1 MAGIGT
7 FISAG
12 RSLDAAVERVRLA
25 ESLGYDSA
33 WVTHVA
39 GRDSLTVLAAY
50 AARTERIRLGT
61 GVLPI
66 YARTPVSTAQAAA
79 TVDEISG
86 GRMVL
91 GIGVSHRVTVERW
104 YGQSIDRPVAEMREY
119 VGAMR
124 AMFHGEDPPGGEERR
139 WPTSFRFMGYET
151 RPELP
156 IYVAALSPNMLQL
169 AGEIADGVLL
179 WLCDPPYVRD
189 VVIPEV
195 TKGRRRAGRT
205 LEGFDIVPAVPSG
218 ITSDR
223 ATTLDRVRSDLVTYL
238 SLPFYRSMLERSG
251 FDRELAG
258 FDAAMADGEVGRAK
272 AAMSEGM
279 LDSLGGFGSAD
290 DVRGAIKR
298 YLDAGATSPG
308 VSPVPGSDFGATL
321 EAGAALIQRPGP
333 AGEEPGG
340 VIS

>member
-1 MAGIGT
+1 MPGIGT

-12 RSLDAAVERVRLA
+12 RSLEQAIERVRLA
-25 ESLGYDSA
+25 ESLGYDSTY
-33 WVTHVA
+33 VTHIA

-50 AARTERIRLGT
+50 AAATERIRLGT

-66 YARTPVSTAQAAA
+66 YSRTPAATAQTAA
-79 TVDEISG
+79 TIDELSG

-91 GIGVSHRVTVERW
+91 GVGVSHRLTVEAW

-124 AMFHGEDPPGGEERR
+124 AMFRGEEPPEGEK
-139 WPTSFRFMGYET
+139 WPTKFRFMGYDV

-156 IYVAALSPNMLQL
+156 IYVAALSPNMLRL
-169 AGEIADGVLL
+169 AGEIGDGVLL

-195 TKGRRRAGRT
+195 TKGRERT
-205 LEGFDIVPAVPSG
+205 GKGLDGFDIVPAVPAAVTG
-218 ITSDR
+218 DR
-223 ATTLDRVRSDLVTYL
+223 DATLERLRGDLVTYL

-251 FDRELAG
+251 FGGEIAG
-258 FDAAMADGEVGRAK
+258 FDDGIAAGDVERAK
-272 AAMSEGM
+272 AAMSEAM
-279 LDSLGGFGSAD
+279 LDSLGGFGNAA
-290 DVRGAIKR
+290 DVRSAVER

-308 VSPVPGSDFGATL
+308 VSPVPTADFDATL
-321 EAGAALIQRPGP
+321 AAGAELI
-333 AGEEPGG
+333 
-340 VIS
+340 